1 MSCLSHQYSSNLSV
15 QNVSFVYL
23 PIFKDNK
30 YFLYDFNYLALL
42 YPNELGLYTVD
53 EFLKKCDESHNY
65 SSAEKNKFHTL
76 DTSTDSDYLRL
87 VNYLDSKFYLKKDSK
102 LKCRE
107 LLSYHE
113 YKQGYEHHMSF
124 YFFDSVEVNEVREI
138 RFSGVPNGKTR
149 VCALYKDDLIADLSS
164 YPLKQVTRGHVHLYY
179 KDSSGYGYSADST
192 VFEYSDKLLIVIP
205 IKFIVDFTRYKYVIT
220 AKVFEIPIKKCC
232 LMECF
237 GITE

>member
-1 MSCLSHQYSSNLSV
+1 MSYLTHQYSSNLSV

-23 PIFKDNK
+23 PIYKDNK
-30 YFLYDFNYLALL
+30 YFLYDRNFLALL

-53 EFLKKCDESHNY
+53 EFLKIADESHDWSFALKY
-65 SSAEKNKFHTL
+65 KTHTL
-76 DTSTDSDYLRL
+76 DTSTDDSYLRY

-107 LLSYHE
+107 LLSYSNS
-113 YKQGYEHHMSF
+113 KQMFEHHMAF
-124 YFFDSVEVNEVREI
+124 YFFDSVEFNEVREI
-138 RFSGVPNGKTR
+138 SFSGTPDKKTR
-149 VCALYKDDLIADLSS
+149 SSALFEDDLIADLSS
-164 YPLKQVTRGHVHLYY
+164 YQLKQVTKGHFHLGYTGS
-179 KDSSGYGYSADST
+179 DGYGYNSYST

-205 IKFIVDFTRYKYVIT
+205 IRFIVDFSSIKHFIT

-237 GITE
+237 GIT